1 MPHTTASNVKPAK
14 RRRPAGAPQPPA
26 KHNPPLS
33 AEEEQ
38 ALLDRWAA
46 RCRAGEFSPGVKGL
60 GVVRVFGR
68 AGDVPVQFPQLRT
81 LGDLEKLAPDERF
94 ALEFAQR
101 AVDGYR
107 ARRRAAV
114 ARARDGGA
122 YVPIEKIDPLAD
134 ADIVIVAPIMGG

>member
-1 MPHTTASNVKPAK
+1 MPHTTASNAKPDK
-14 RRRPAGAPQPPA
+14 RRRPAGAPKA
-26 KHNPPLS
+26 PLS

-81 LGDLEKLAPDERF
+81 LGDLAGLAPDERF

-122 YVPIEKIDPLAD
+122 YVPIDKIDPLAD